1 MPIRILDSHLVN
13 QIAAGEVIERPA
25 SVVKELVE
33 NSLDAGAGRIE
44 IAIEEGGA
52 RSIRVGDNGLGMDRD
67 DVALAL
73 APHATS
79 KIASLDDLTEVV
91 SLGFRGEALASIA
104 AVSRLTLTSGRAGAS
119 HAWRVRAPGGVPEP
133 APPYAG
139 TVVEVRDLFYNTPAR
154 RKFLR
159 RPSTE
164 FGHIDEMVKRLAL
177 ARPQVAFSLAH
188 DGRVVREMPAAG
200 DPAELARRMAAV
212 CGAGFAEA
220 ALAVD
225 ERSAGLLLTGW
236 IARPARYHRAA
247 ADQQYWFVNGR
258 LVRDRLLAQA
268 VRHGL
273 ADVLFHGRHPA
284 WALYLEIDPHEV
296 DVNVHPQK
304 YEVRFREARALFKWL
319 AEVVAGQVA
328 AELRPGAKPLPAAFG
343 GRPPALRATL
353 PLRISPVP
361 GGRGGG
367 AALARYWPAAV
378 ESGPN
383 AVAETMGEAGLVPM
397 AAERRDRLPA
407 GECGGEAGPQPRSSG
422 EGAGAASSAAG
433 YLGTALAQLHQIYIL
448 AENEAGLIVVD
459 MHAAHERIVYESLK
473 REWAAGGA
481 VAQRLLAPIVVKV
494 TEAEAEA
501 AERTDFARLGIAIER
516 SGPAS
521 VRLGAVSPLLDGLDQ
536 EALVRDVLAA
546 AADGGA
552 SAAEPELA
560 TKVLDRLATLACR
573 GAVHAG
579 RRLSLAEMNGLLRQ
593 LEATPHGDHCNHGR
607 PTWVR
612 VERAELDRWFL
623 RGR

>member
-1 MPIRILDSHLVN
+1 MAIRVLDPHLVN

-25 SVVKELVE
+25 SVVKELIE
-33 NSLDAGAGRIE
+33 NSLDAGARRIE
-44 IAIEEGGA
+44 IVIEEGGA
-52 RSIRVGDNGLGMDRD
+52 RLIGVRDDGLGMDRG

-79 KIASLDDLTEVV
+79 KIASLHDLAEVA

-119 HAWRVRAPGGVPEP
+119 NAWRVGSPGLEPEP
-133 APPYAG
+133 APPYVG

-159 RPSTE
+159 RPGTE
-164 FGHIDEMVKRLAL
+164 FSHIDEMVKRLAL
-177 ARPQVAFSLAH
+177 ARPHVAFSLSH
-188 DGRVVREMPAAG
+188 DGRLRHELPAAG
-200 DPAELARRMAAV
+200 DPEALARRMAAV

-220 ALAVD
+220 ALAID
-225 ERSAGLLLTGW
+225 ERSAGLVLAGW

-284 WALYLEIDPHEV
+284 FALYLEIDPHEV

-319 AEVVAGQVA
+319 ADVVASRVA
-328 AELRPGAKPLPAAFG
+328 ADLRPGAQPMPVAPGGRPAARRAALPQRLPLPAG
-343 GRPPALRATL
+343 GR
-353 PLRISPVP
+353 
-361 GGRGGG
+361 GGGG
-367 AALARYWPAAV
+367 AALARYWPAA

-383 AVAETMGEAGLVPM
+383 TIAETLDEAYRVQSTDHP
-397 AAERRDRLPA
+397 
-407 GECGGEAGPQPRSSG
+407 SSG
-422 EGAGAASSAAG
+422 ERDGAAQSEQRSTAVATAAG
-433 YLGTALAQLHQIYIL
+433 HLGTALAQLHHIYIL
-448 AENEAGLIVVD
+448 AQNEAGLIVVD
-459 MHAAHERIVYESLK
+459 MHAAHERILYEKLK
-473 REWAAGGA
+473 QEWAAGGA
-481 VAQRLLAPIVVKV
+481 VTQRLLAPLTVKV

-501 AERTDFARLGIAIER
+501 AERMDFEPLGLEIER
-516 SGPAS
+516 CAPAS
-521 VRLGAVSPLLDGLDQ
+521 VRLCAASALLAGFDP

-546 AADGGA
+546 AVEGGA
-552 SAAEPELA
+552 TAAVPELTA
-560 TKVLDRLATLACR
+560 KMLDRLATLACR

-579 RRLSLAEMNGLLRQ
+579 RRLTLAEMNDLLRQ
-593 LEATPHGDHCNHGR
+593 IEATPHGDHCNHGR
-607 PTWVR
+607 PTWVQ
-612 VERAELDRWFL
+612 VGYTELDRWFL